1 MTSSQASSPV
11 ISGIGSPVNRSR
23 SSTTTKAADD
33 VTSLTSFNF
42 LQEDEDDQSSYA
54 IVTSLL
60 SRVKNSFIPLAS
72 SPASPSAVGSNG
84 TNNTMGQEARRP
96 SHTLTQ
102 QSSFSS
108 KHSGSERPH
117 PFATVTSNPAPPLV
131 SLTPAQSELPTYSA
145 DYDRSPSRNGMFY
158 SPSYESSG
166 DGGIFGTSIPGFPI
180 QDDARSIKTSGS
192 LHRSG
197 SVSKVI
203 RRIRG
208 EGACCIIREV
218 SSTKAVQ
225 GFQGIIGWTMRTVG
239 SATTA
244 RVYSQRGD
252 GSIIVGSVVWLP
264 SFYAYAS
271 HALPGQ
277 IFCSRCASN
286 IIKGSRFGH
295 DGMVRVCNLCL
306 EKLAKV
312 DDEDDDDRRSIIST
326 ATSFPAH
333 QLGAEMGLAHHP
345 QSPFAASQLFG
356 RTDEPFNLYSIAE
369 TKRPISGSDDSLFG
383 SRPITP
389 RLRERDDGIW
399 EVTGE
404 NVVPFRRALADE
416 EAVDLFDSDGSPNGH
431 PMRAPI
437 DFPMMIDDNGTKS
450 SIQFPMGSPE
460 HGESPGDRLRSRFN
474 SYAEFDAATP
484 FIRSRVPS
492 RLDNFAPAVEPGW
505 RTRREST
512 AYATNTCPTASI

>member
-11 ISGIGSPVNRSR
+11 ISAISSPVSRSR
-23 SSTTTKAADD
+23 SSTKLADD

-42 LQEDEDDQSSYA
+42 LEEDVDDQSSYA
-54 IVTSLL
+54 LVTSLL
-60 SRVKNSFIPLAS
+60 SRVKNSFSAPLSSAASGTSSAGAGLAS
-72 SPASPSAVGSNG
+72 NAANVAEP
-84 TNNTMGQEARRP
+84 RRP
-96 SHTLTQ
+96 SFTLTN

-108 KHSGSERPH
+108 RPPTGERQTS
-117 PFATVTSNPAPPLV
+117 FAPASSKSAPPLV
-131 SLTPAQSELPTYSA
+131 SLTPAQSEVPTYNA
-145 DYDRSPSRNGMFY
+145 DYDRSPSRGGMFY

-166 DGGIFGTSIPGFPI
+166 DGGMFGTSIPGFPI

-208 EGACCIIREV
+208 EGKL
-218 SSTKAVQ
+218 SSSWSSSLSS
-225 GFQGIIGWTMRTVG
+225 WTGLSRDYWMDDENCKECYDCKSVF
-239 SATTA
+239 TTW
-244 RVYSQRGD
+244 RRKHHCRICGTF
-252 GSIIVGSVVWLP
+252 IVP
-264 SFYAYAS
+264 SETT
-271 HALPGQ
+271 LLIWPQGQ

-312 DDEDDDDRRSIIST
+312 DDDDDDDRRSIIST
-326 ATSFPAH
+326 VTSFPAH
-333 QLGAEMGLAHHP
+333 QLGAEMTLAHHP

-369 TKRPISGSDDSLFG
+369 TKRPVSGSDESGFG

-389 RLRERDDGIW
+389 RLMERDDGVW
-399 EVTGE
+399 EAAGE
-404 NVVPFRRALADE
+404 NVVPFRRAVSDE
-416 EAVDLFDSDGSPNGH
+416 EKENVGVFNDDGSPSAH
-431 PMRAPI
+431 TSKTPI
-437 DFPMMIDDNGTKS
+437 EFPTMGDDDGPTS
-450 SIQFPMGSPE
+450 SIQFPVGSPE
-460 HGESPGDRLRSRFN
+460 HGDSPNGLVRSRFD
-474 SYAEFDAATP
+474 SYADFDGATP
-484 FIRSRVPS
+484 FIRSRVQS
-492 RLDNFAPAVEPGW
+492 RLDNLTSIVEPGW

-512 AYATNTCPTASI
+512 A